1 MHTCKAGSITTPKC
15 DNVRGLY
22 LEANAT
28 MAEVDKIHEKIANK
42 IQEVLKRGEECII
55 MGDMKSAVNP
65 DEKVETCA
73 AKKILA

>member
-1 MHTCKAGSITTPKC
+1 M
-15 DNVRGLY
+15 
-22 LEANAT
+22 
-28 MAEVDKIHEKIANK
+28 DKIHEKIANQ
-42 IQEVLKRGEECII
+42 IQEVLKRGEECRI